1 MTKDEIKETEKKI
14 KEFIKT
20 LDSYSNEELVHFYK
34 ISLKRDSEQRGLYSP
49 LIKAIEQIR
58 LKKNFVVEVS
68 GRGASL
74 EKTTEEIKVGSK
86 IQYKNKK
93 GIQRWEDIYTEILKK
108 NF

>member
-1 MTKDEIKETEKKI
+1 MTKEEIKQLETQI
-14 KEFIKT
+14 KDFIKT
-20 LDSYSNEELVHFYK
+20 LDQYNNDELVYYYK
-34 ISLKRDSEQRGLYSP
+34 CALSRNTTSKGLYLP

-93 GIQRWEDIYTEILKK
+93 GIQR
-108 NF
+108 